1 MLSKICSLLTRQ
13 LTLARCHVHCKVSL
27 ESALIRVVLHGT
39 HIQPFTS
46 RLQQPRFAATSDGDT
61 MGSFLLV
68 TLRKTGLVLG
78 ELGQSSVGDFS
89 MLQVTFERCSIAFP
103 YGLTVCY
110 LVHRPT
116 FRVDAWSSS
125 VCALEN
131 VVLASRL
138 ILTSKWVM
146 QR

>member
-1 MLSKICSLLTRQ
+1 MR
-13 LTLARCHVHCKVSL
+13 CKVSL

-89 MLQVTFERCSIAFP
+89 MLQVTVGRSSIAFP

-110 LVHRPT
+110 HLVHRPT
-116 FRVDAWSSS
+116 IRVDICSSS
-125 VCALEN
+125 VCAREN

-138 ILTSKWVM
+138 ILTSKWDM